1 MTNNYRYLEKLQYRT
16 LLLPTSVTVYS
27 RARLAALNSPALFDC
42 VQPRQAPRRTFRTPE
57 ARRKNPERVSRHH
70 TRSRSLVDG
79 PPSPTPEEDPEDKF
93 SLVRKSRY
101 FEECDEPVSYPSGV
115 VLLHVPMKAEVSFWT
130 ALFIFF
136 FCLPASPPHLLW
148 NQDHPSHGAARGG
161 GDGAGAAAHLQQRE
175 GEGLQQLHRRSHLHF
190 INQHKGCK
198 TIFFFIVVTL

>member
-136 FCLPASPPHLLW
+136 FLSPSL
-148 NQDHPSHGAARGG
+148 
-161 GDGAGAAAHLQQRE
+161 AAAPSTAPRPSLTWC
-175 GEGLQQLHRRSHLHF
+175 GPWRR
-190 INQHKGCK
+190 
-198 TIFFFIVVTL
+198 